1 MSFVPEYF
9 REFLDDPSVCSLAE
23 FYDMTKAWGTYLME
37 HKELNYLTDDRWAE
51 IRERLIEEFE
61 KREEIRLDIE
71 DEWEYLNELVD
82 EADSMSDEEAIEFT
96 RRRVTFMKT
105 HQEFY
110 EIPDEDIRRIEEVL
124 RQFEESYEAHLLAQ
138 KKLRRSEFEVENSLA
153 ALDDKLAE
161 ISEKRGRPFHIH
173 SFKDVK
179 KHNGN

>member
-9 REFLDDPSVCSLAE
+9 REFLDDPSGCSLAK

-71 DEWEYLNELVD
+71 DEWEYLTEID
-82 EADSMSDEEAIEFT
+82 EENPLSDEEFLERSRERIE
-96 RRRVTFMKT
+96 FMKT
-105 HQEFY
+105 HQEYFGFT
-110 EIPDEDIRRIEEVL
+110 DEDILRGEEIHKD
-124 RQFEESYEAHLLAQ
+124 FAKSYEVHLLAQ

-153 ALDDKLAE
+153 ALDDMLAE